1 MSVKRSLRANISS
14 IVSGMGVNFG
24 DVNEVLDPVHDQE
37 LNHVSFYVE
46 SLEQSVDGITSP
58 GGPQYLGGDEGRL

>member
-1 MSVKRSLRANISS
+1 MSVKRSLRTNVSS

-46 SLEQSVDGITSP
+46 SLEQSVDGSTSP